1 MRLHPVVSIIL
12 GFLVFEIIY
21 QIDLE
26 WFLLLIYVAM
36 VLGAFIATYFAK
48 KRRIEYGLYVGI
60 CIIMSLLLFTLY
72 YGLNVSL
79 GTGFIVMALIILSI
93 TGIGGLIGNKIR

>member
-1 MRLHPVVSIIL
+1 VRLHPVVSIIL

-21 QIDLE
+21 QIALE

-48 KRRIEYGLYVGI
+48 KMRIEYGLYVGI